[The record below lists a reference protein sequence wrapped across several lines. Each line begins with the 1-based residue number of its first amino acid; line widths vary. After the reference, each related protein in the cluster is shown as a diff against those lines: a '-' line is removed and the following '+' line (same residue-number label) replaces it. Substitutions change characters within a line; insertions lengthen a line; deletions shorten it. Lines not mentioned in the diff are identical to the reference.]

1 MLDLSM
7 MGLFLLGELWGLKTV
22 NEVIGEIAKL
32 DDGSDDFS
40 FDKLIKF
47 DQIIQSL
54 ANAVDENP
62 RQIKD
67 REIMKLPIGE
77 MMTLFKSFSVM
88 MVAAVQTDTTPDL
101 GKQTAVPK
109 EKKK

>member
-88 MVAAVQTDTTPDL
+88 MVSAVQTETTSEL
-101 GKQTAVPK
+101 GKEKAVPK